1 MRRPKETEGTFLTRQ
16 KIWYN
21 SIWIFTKSGVYSYL
35 LTKAKQHVPQKSNLS
50 ICEQIVYHIL
60 FPNTQTY
67 INCLMIGKIKTVKLR
82 TQVKNKQGINRLKL
96 KTTSILND
104 EKDLCVFF
112 PGYT

>member
-1 MRRPKETEGTFLTRQ
+1 
-16 KIWYN
+16 
-21 SIWIFTKSGVYSYL
+21 
-35 LTKAKQHVPQKSNLS
+35 
-50 ICEQIVYHIL
+50 
-60 FPNTQTY
+60 
-67 INCLMIGKIKTVKLR
+67 MIGKIKTVKYR